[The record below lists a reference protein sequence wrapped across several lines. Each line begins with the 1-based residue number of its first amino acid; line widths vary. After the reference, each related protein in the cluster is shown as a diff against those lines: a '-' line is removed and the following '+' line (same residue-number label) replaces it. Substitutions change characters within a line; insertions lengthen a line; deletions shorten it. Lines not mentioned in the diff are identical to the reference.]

1 MYEKQLINHTK
12 DEVIKLNKVKKALT
26 YTVGATVIAAASA
39 YLAMPKEARKNL
51 KDMVMNLTK
60 SKKSTEKS
68 E

>member
-1 MYEKQLINHTK
+1 MYEKQLITHTK

-51 KDMVMNLTK
+51 KGYGYELNK
-60 SKKSTEKS
+60 I
-68 E
+68 

>member
-1 MYEKQLINHTK
+1 M
-12 DEVIKLNKVKKALT
+12 NKVKKALT